1 MADMLDDILHLRHTT
16 LKIYDD
22 GYILNQRDQ
31 RDGLICHSKDL
42 RIDFAFLQ
50 TIKVY
55 CKFNR
60 KSE

>member
-1 MADMLDDILHLRHTT
+1 M
-16 LKIYDD
+16 IYDNE
-22 GYILNQRDQ
+22 YILNQRDQ

-60 KSE
+60 ESE